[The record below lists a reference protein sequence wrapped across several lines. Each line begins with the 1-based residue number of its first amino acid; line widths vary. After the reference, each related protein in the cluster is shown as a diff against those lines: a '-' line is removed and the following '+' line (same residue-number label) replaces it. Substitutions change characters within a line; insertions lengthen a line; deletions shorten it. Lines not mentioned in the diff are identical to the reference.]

1 MYPNSTDGGRGGVV
15 YYGLLGSKICEFMI
29 ILLSDTSRPSEKN
42 GNTIFSLEGNLE
54 GLSITIIKV
63 GATLMHQLYQLH
75 LGTLF
80 VRIALISHDGT
91 IKYYILKVI
100 VTIRALPVCIFKTN

>member
-1 MYPNSTDGGRGGVV
+1 MYPNSTNGGRGGVV

-54 GLSITIIKV
+54 GL
-63 GATLMHQLYQLH
+63 
-75 LGTLF
+75 
-80 VRIALISHDGT
+80 
-91 IKYYILKVI
+91 KYYNNKSWSDPNASTVPTSPWNL
-100 VTIRALPVCIFKTN
+100 VCKNCIN